1 MNAGLKITIMKLEYI
16 NPDSMAP
23 GMGYS
28 HAIAVSGPHK
38 TLYIG
43 GQNAIDPAGN
53 VKGGT
58 LKEQS
63 EQVLD
68 NIEKVLHSAGGT
80 FKNLVKMNIFLLQGQ
95 DPREGF
101 AAFQQKWKQG
111 DPFPLVTVAFV
122 SGLGRPGCLV
132 EIDGIALIAE

>member
-1 MNAGLKITIMKLEYI
+1 MKLEYI
-16 NPDSMAP
+16 NPDSMAS

-43 GQNAIDPAGN
+43 GQNAIDTAGN
-53 VKGGT
+53 IKGDT

-63 EQVLD
+63 EQVLE
-68 NIEKVLHSAGGT
+68 NIGKILQSAGGT
-80 FKNLVKMNIFLLQGQ
+80 FKNLVKMNIWLLQGQ
-95 DPREGF
+95 DLREGF
-101 AAFQQKWKQG
+101 AAFQQKWQQG
-111 DPFPLVTVAFV
+111 DPFPLVSVAFV
-122 SGLGRPGCLV
+122 AGLARPGCLV